1 MKIKKNA
8 VKKIRD
14 NVTVIKEINV
24 TNYEL
29 DFEAVNRNR
38 KTIAEVVTASKI
50 VQGDMV
56 YPEDEFKIE
65 RKDEEK

>member
-29 DFEAVNRNR
+29 DFEAVIFTYWIYFIRCLQA
-38 KTIAEVVTASKI
+38 II
-50 VQGDMV
+50 
-56 YPEDEFKIE
+56 I
-65 RKDEEK
+65 KDCTMAYCV